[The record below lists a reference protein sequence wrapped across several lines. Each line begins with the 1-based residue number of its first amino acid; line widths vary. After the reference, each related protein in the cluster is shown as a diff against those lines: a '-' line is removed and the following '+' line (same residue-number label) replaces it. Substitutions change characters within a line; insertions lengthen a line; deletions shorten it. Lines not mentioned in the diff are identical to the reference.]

1 MNNPSVSLS
10 KSSLFSKVSLLLTI
24 AFSVSAVGTYM
35 GQGIT
40 SVGAIIGLGILMILG
55 TIGVFLASKASTTA
69 GITALT
75 VWSFIT
81 GLFLGPCIHHYVV
94 ALGWQTVFLTYMGT
108 AGVMSACGAIGALS
122 GINFSRL
129 GNFLMVALLGMI
141 VVGIFSIFI
150 PMSHTVNIVYCIIGM
165 IVFAGFFIVD
175 FFRLANSE
183 NTWEAAIEL
192 TMNLFLDFLN
202 FLLYALRLIEA
213 LSGNKK

>member
-1 MNNPSVSLS
+1 MNNPSNSLS
-10 KSSLFSKVSLLLTI
+10 QSSLFSKVSLLLTI
-24 AFSVSAVGTYM
+24 AFSVSAFGTYL

-55 TIGVFLASKASTTA
+55 TIGVFIAAKKSPTA

-75 VWSFIT
+75 IWSFVT
-81 GLFLGPCIHHYVV
+81 GLFLGPCIHHYLIT
-94 ALGWQTVFLTYMGT
+94 LGWQTVFLTYLGT
-108 AGVMSACGAIGALS
+108 GGVMAACGAVGALS

-165 IVFAGFFIVD
+165 IVFAGFFIVV

-183 NTWEAAIEL
+183 NTWEAAIEV

-202 FLLYALRLIEA
+202 FLLYALRLIEL

>member
-1 MNNPSVSLS
+1 
-10 KSSLFSKVSLLLTI
+10 
-24 AFSVSAVGTYM
+24 
-35 GQGIT
+35 
-40 SVGAIIGLGILMILG
+40 
-55 TIGVFLASKASTTA
+55 
-69 GITALT
+69 
-75 VWSFIT
+75 
-81 GLFLGPCIHHYVV
+81 
-94 ALGWQTVFLTYMGT
+94 
-108 AGVMSACGAIGALS
+108 
-122 GINFSRL
+122 
-129 GNFLMVALLGMI
+129 MVALLGMI